1 MIDRAPTWLPVAVAL
16 ALTASGC
23 SLVFVRGPTPATPA
37 AEGSQSCTQSRAAPI
52 VDVALGGLPASGG
65 LILGLMCVSTEFCRE
80 ENPEV
85 LGGSLLALA
94 VGVPL
99 LISAMVGFDR
109 VDRCEE
115 AQTRP

>member
-1 MIDRAPTWLPVAVAL
+1 MIDRTPPWRLVAVGLAL
-16 ALTASGC
+16 AASGC
-23 SLVFVRGPTPATPA
+23 SLVFVRGPAPATPA
-37 AEGSQSCTQSRAAPI
+37 AAGSQSCTTSHAAPI
-52 VDVALGGLPASGG
+52 ADVVLGGPPASGG

-85 LGGSLLALA
+85 LAGSLLALA

-115 AQTRP
+115 AQAQL